1 MTPFWTESIKQYSE
15 AQLVRFGIFYKRLIM
30 SRIKL
35 SSDFDVLHEETLRL
49 CKKLHFYNANTGE
62 GSLVSQPSWIKEG
75 QDKWKVGRGMT
86 TEEGRCQ
93 MSTTVLVS
101 VLLLWWD
108 TAAKA
113 TFLMGLASS
122 LRVSPLSSR
131 QYALHWELHP
141 QLQTEPLGKPTLSD
155 TIPLTRTHLI
165 LWNSERVSIPCD

>member
-1 MTPFWTESIKQYSE
+1 MTPFWTQSIKQYSE
-15 AQLVRFGIFYKRLIM
+15 ALLVRFGIFYRRLIM

-62 GSLVSQPSWIKEG
+62 GSLVGQPSWIKEG

-101 VLLLWWD
+101 VLLLQWD

-113 TFLMGLASS
+113 IFLQDLIPVWVS
-122 LRVSPLSSR
+122 LLSS
-131 QYALHWELHP
+131 QQCVLHWELCPHCR
-141 QLQTEPLGKPTLSD
+141 QSLWANQHSV
-155 TIPLTRTHLI
+155 THFL
-165 LWNSERVSIPCD
+165 